1 MNVNATGCLW
11 QEGDK
16 KSGNDKSSSARPT
29 TTQALSSTGGATPA
43 SKAAAAGGAKP
54 SPIGVQKESKEMVLS
69 RLMKLEP
76 KELMKEI
83 VSGHVPLSMLNQV
96 ASRLPAEM
104 LQEAVDFLSKSD
116 SETTAQQSEPSS
128 HTQPCEHLP
137 LRVSCGW

>member
-1 MNVNATGCLW
+1 
-11 QEGDK
+11 
-16 KSGNDKSSSARPT
+16 
-29 TTQALSSTGGATPA
+29 
-43 SKAAAAGGAKP
+43 
-54 SPIGVQKESKEMVLS
+54 MVLS

-116 SETTAQQSEPSS
+116 SKTSMDSEPSS
-128 HTQPCEHLP
+128 TTQPCKLSSLP
-137 LRVSCGW
+137 LLHRLRASNFAKCSPIFNILSPTILAVNL